1 MTINNEEPIIRNF
14 QLMRHIFDNLDILTN
29 EYKLSKSA
37 ISVINQ
43 LCMKHSTF
51 NAYIECSITEFI
63 ISRKSFYRILEKLEE
78 LDIIKIAYKPAGRR
92 TSYLVYFTSNFIYHI
107 AEDNFAELYD
117 SWLTHQLDYKERNDV

>member
-1 MTINNEEPIIRNF
+1 MFYNR
-14 QLMRHIFDNLDILTN
+14 
-29 EYKLSKSA
+29 
-37 ISVINQ
+37 
-43 LCMKHSTF
+43 
-51 NAYIECSITEFI
+51 EFI